1 MTQEASQAQ
10 YEESLK
16 RLSYQLA
23 EVYGQKPVI
32 LIDEYDTPIHA
43 AWVKGYYDEMI
54 DFMRNLL
61 SAAFKDNPYLFKGVL
76 TGCLRISKESIF
88 TGLNNL
94 SVCTILDQ
102 EFADKFGFTI
112 EEVRELLA
120 LFGMEDRL
128 EEVLN
133 WYDGYKFG
141 EYTILNPWSVIN
153 FIMRKRPAPY
163 WANTSSNDLIRK
175 LLEEAGLEFREALQR
190 LLQGGSVTSQID
202 ENISFPDLTKSTK
215 HIYSLLFFSG
225 YLKCSRLWY
234 EDVTAFCELTI
245 PNKEVWSIYRDIIS
259 SWVEASYEN
268 EKLKLMLEA
277 LVTKRVDLFERLL
290 NDFVVSTLSYF
301 DTKGKN
307 PEAVYQGFIAGMLLN
322 LGPEYEVK
330 TNREAGYGRYD
341 ILVKPKDREK
351 TAVILELKSIGGIF
365 EEEPEKALSE
375 ALLQIEERG
384 YARELMVEGYTDI
397 LKLAV
402 VSDGKRVWV
411 KVFE

>member
-1 MTQEASQAQ
+1 MEL
-10 YEESLK
+10 EKSLK
-16 RLSYQLA
+16 RLSSY
-23 EVYGQKPVI
+23 VSRSYGKKPVI

-61 SAAFKDNPYLFKGVL
+61 SAALKDNPHLFKGVL

-94 SVCTILDQ
+94 SVCSILTRF
-102 EFADKFGFTI
+102 FADKFGFTI
-112 EEVRELLA
+112 EEVKELLA

-128 EEVLN
+128 AEVLD

-141 EYTILNPWSVIN
+141 EHTILNPWSVIN
-153 FIMRKRPAPY
+153 YIMYQRPSPY

-175 LLEEAGLEFREALQR
+175 LLLEAGLEFREALQT
-190 LLQGGSVTSQID
+190 LLQGGSITSQIN
-202 ENISFPDLTKSTK
+202 ENISFPDLSKNSQN
-215 HIYSLLFFSG
+215 IYSLLFFSG

-245 PNKEVWSIYRDIIS
+245 PNKEVRAIYRNIIS
-259 SWVEASYEN
+259 SWLEASYEN
-268 EKLKLMLEA
+268 EKLKLLLEA
-277 LVTKRVDLFERLL
+277 LLTKRLDLFERLL

-322 LGPEYEVK
+322 LAPEYDIK

-341 ILVKPKDREK
+341 ILVKPKDK
-351 TAVILELKSIGGIF
+351 NKIAVILELKSIAGIF

-375 ALLQIEERG
+375 ALAQIEEKG
-384 YARELMVEGYTDI
+384 YARELAAEGYTDI

-402 VSDGKRVWV
+402 VSDGKKVWV
-411 KVFE
+411 RVVE